1 MNNPF
6 KDIRVVGG
14 VLLAIVLII
23 GALLIAFKPTPTPIP
38 TPTVGPTA
46 TPAPITVH
54 GLGGPIVL
62 KDPDILAILAQ
73 PSVDA
78 NGEQLPPVIPQVE
91 DVGTSQ
97 MLNWLADAK
106 SNKPSDY
113 TGIDYV
119 WLGDLYY
126 ANQFKSSHPELKWLG
141 SKTVFTTK
149 LVLYTWWRYLPAL
162 EDAGFV
168 IKKDNYF
175 FMPPEKA
182 AIVLKAQDEGKN
194 WRDIGVAIDGRI
206 DINGSSYGSSTG
218 IEQMAW
224 MANCFANECNS
235 PMLENQLGGVM
246 PKLITYV
253 REQGSQGSSSL
264 RSYGDF
270 MTNGEGTKFFVG
282 YDSAFVGWAKENGW
296 SDELV
301 ATVSSEPKNGEPN
314 RLVGIYLGGGTS
326 AQHTYVALTEAGRI
340 LLAKLDDPKI
350 REIAWAKLGM
360 TTEAIFTHQPPIAW
374 MNTSVPVGDKPRDEV
389 YKAIL
394 DGLNAEFA
402 PK

>member
-1 MNNPF
+1 MNKRNVF
-6 KDIRVVGG
+6 IA
-14 VLLAIVLII
+14 L
-23 GALLIAFKPTPTPIP
+23 GALLALFLVIGLGKLAKDSAPKPPPPTPTIP
-38 TPTVGPTA
+38 GPTA
-46 TPAPITVH
+46 TPVPITVH

-73 PSVDA
+73 STVGA
-78 NGEQLPPVIPQVE
+78 NGEVLPPVVPQVE

-97 MLNWLADAK
+97 MLNWLADSK
-106 SNKPSDY
+106 SGKAADY

-126 ANQFKSSHPELKWLG
+126 ANQFKALHPELRWLG
-141 SKTVFTTK
+141 NKTVFTTK
-149 LVLYTWWRYLPAL
+149 LMLYTWWRYLPAL
-162 EDAGFV
+162 QDAGFV
-168 IKKDNYF
+168 VKQDNYF
-175 FMPPEKA
+175 FMPTEKA
-182 AIVLKAQDEGKN
+182 AIVLAAQDEGKS
-194 WRDIGVAIDGRI
+194 WKDIGVAIDGRI

-224 MANCFANECNS
+224 MANCFANACGS
-235 PMLENQLGGVM
+235 PTLESQIGDVL
-246 PKLITYV
+246 PKLVTYV

-270 MTNGEGTKFFVG
+270 MTNGEGTKFFIG

-296 SDELV
+296 SDDLV
-301 ATVSSEPKNGEPN
+301 ATVSAEPKNGEPN
-314 RLVGIYLGGGTS
+314 RLVGIYLGGGTT
-326 AQHTYVALTEAGRI
+326 AQHTYVALTDPGRI

-360 TTEAIFTHQPPIAW
+360 TTEAIFAHQPPISW